1 VEVNAPA
8 RRVVVA
14 LPVVLTVLIA
24 VVIGG
29 LVVVQDQR
37 QSQQVDEA
45 ETVAQ
50 TYLRAVESFRS
61 SIIAKVDR
69 ADASDP
75 GALSTV
81 IDRAMAE
88 PPRLGNASA
97 YGREHST
104 SYAEA
109 LQTRATVL
117 RPFQRLSATLRK
129 ADTAL
134 GFIRAAR
141 KVLGLRATDYVG
153 YGFITTS
160 TRVPSELIPAFG
172 RARDEFDRVQVPK
185 GQEEL
190 ARKVHDAAQYV
201 VDQASVLATRIDSRR
216 NFSFS
221 YSEEFDAVA
230 EAIDDYATQ
239 VKGDVA
245 EAVAEVTADS

>member
-1 VEVNAPA
+1 MNAPA

-14 LPVVLTVLIA
+14 LPVVLTIMIA

-29 LVVVQDQR
+29 LVIVQDQR
-37 QSQQVDEA
+37 QTRQVDEA
-45 ETVAQ
+45 EAVAQ
-50 TYLRAVESFRS
+50 SYLREVEAFRS

-81 IDRAMAE
+81 LDRAMTK
-88 PPRLGNASA
+88 PPRLGDAPA
-97 YGREHST
+97 YGREHSA
-104 SYAEA
+104 SYADA
-109 LQTRATVL
+109 LQTEATVL

-134 GFIRAAR
+134 TFIQAAR

-160 TRVPSELIPAFG
+160 TRVRSELIPAFV
-172 RARDEFDRVQVPK
+172 RARDEFDRARVPK

-190 ARKVHDAAQYV
+190 AAKVYDAAQYV
-201 VDQASVLATRIDSRR
+201 VDQASVLAARIDSRR

-221 YSEEFDAVA
+221 YSDQFQEVADAV
-230 EAIDDYATQ
+230 DDYATQ

-245 EAVAEVTADS
+245 EAVAEVTAAS